1 MAMTRWIVCLLMAA
15 WAASATGL
23 ASAQGLGD
31 VARAEQERRKAVS
44 KAGKVYTNES
54 LKPEPLPSPPPASLV
69 AGSLGTLAQG
79 AAPSTTGASG
89 AAGAASPSSAVSGP
103 GGAASGGTASDVP
116 ATESGWRTR
125 AAELRGNVVRQKVLA
140 DALQSRINAALL
152 DFVNRDDPAQRAVI
166 ESDRNRALAELDR
179 VKLDLKAGEKAV
191 ADFEEQA
198 RRLSVP
204 PGWLR

>member
-1 MAMTRWIVCLLMAA
+1 MRITPWMIGLLVATTAGSAA
-15 WAASATGL
+15 AGL
-23 ASAQGLGD
+23 ASAQTLGE
-31 VARAEQERRKAVS
+31 VARTEQERRKSVG

-54 LKPEPLPSPPPASLV
+54 LKPEPLPSQPPASLV

-79 AAPSTTGASG
+79 AVTSTTGAPG
-89 AAGAASPSSAVSGP
+89 AVSG
-103 GGAASGGTASDVP
+103 GGATAASSP
-116 ATESGWRTR
+116 ATAAGPAASSMPTTEAGWRAR
-125 AAELRGNVVRQKVLA
+125 MVELRGNVVRQQVLG

-166 ESDRNRALAELDR
+166 EQDRNRAIAELER
-179 VKLDLKAGEKAV
+179 VKLDLKAAQQAV
-191 ADFEEQA
+191 GDLEEQA